1 MDNIPHKFD
10 ELIEGKL
17 FPVHIYFGQ
26 DADVD
31 SIDDSG
37 DAEKYIKL
45 TQGIETVQA
54 KFRPNYR
61 LAFPKPYNEKIQ
73 YYLVYAQNAI
83 TEYLN
88 LVISGINQFKNPE
101 TKLYWIKETLF
112 SVLKERIE
120 KIGIVCDEHR
130 YYLGNNMFRIP
141 TWNNPQDPKET
152 RYSTIIFNL
161 AIIKHHL
168 VYAFLEI
175 QSQFSELI
183 NEEAVTHEFIINEY
197 FKGNFKYDEP
207 FLKKAPPED
216 IIVPEKNLKS
226 FKYIHLVNDSD
237 RISDL
242 YESLKNKNYIHKDTR
257 MVDFKKVFTESFI
270 STPIIWKTHISDLY
284 YLFHLLAVK
293 MKLLEFPK
301 QTHWKI
307 VSQCFLDEHGKEYNF
322 KRLKGL
328 SPTIRKEEIEKIAEH
343 LRP

>member
-17 FPVHIYFGQ
+17 FPVHKNFGQ
-26 DADVD
+26 YADVD
-31 SIDDSG
+31 SFDDC
-37 DAEKYIKL
+37 DDTEKYIKL
-45 TQGIETVQA
+45 TQDLETVQA
-54 KFRPNYR
+54 KFIQHYR
-61 LAFPKPYNEKIQ
+61 LVFPKPYNEKIQ

-101 TKLYWIKETLF
+101 TKFYWIKDTLF

-120 KIGIVCDEHR
+120 KIGIVCDEYR
-130 YYLGNNMFRIP
+130 YYLGKHMFSIP
-141 TWNNPQDPKET
+141 TWHNPQNPKET
-152 RYSTIIFNL
+152 RYNTIIFNL

-197 FKGNFKYDEP
+197 FKGIFKYDEP

-216 IIVPEKNLKS
+216 IIVPEKKLKS

-242 YESLKNKNYIHKDTR
+242 YESLKQIKYIHEDTR
-257 MVDFKKVFTESFI
+257 KIDFKKIFAGSFI
-270 STPIIWKTHISDLY
+270 THPVIWTGTVSELY
-284 YLFHLLAVK
+284 YFIYLIHN
-293 MKLLEFPK
+293 KLKLVENTK
-301 QTHWKI
+301 NKHWKI
-307 VSQCFLDEHGKEYNF
+307 ACYCFIQDNGEAYDF
-322 KRLKGL
+322 KILKDQKAPAAKNKL
-328 SPTIRKEEIEKIAEH
+328 ENLLNCLIV
-343 LRP
+343 